1 LPYSNQLLPDSCG
14 TFLEKRYSCYGR
26 LKCRDGGLAFGV
38 EVIKHEH
45 TDLGAV
51 LLYLNNQH
59 LVVAAYTVDNDQLPR
74 SNQVAENTALTA
86 ARLTMSYDR
95 FQQ

>member
-1 LPYSNQLLPDSCG
+1 
-14 TFLEKRYSCYGR
+14 

-74 SNQVAENTALTA
+74 SNQVAENTVLTA
-86 ARLTMSYDR
+86 ARLTMSYDM